1 MFDLLVVATDGSE
14 SGARAVDTALD
25 LARRFDADVNAVSV
39 VDTEGA
45 EPAPEDREDGRA
57 AREAR
62 AERAVEAVAT
72 AAPDEVAVSTAVRE
86 GRPAE
91 TIVSHAAEVDADGV
105 ALGTRGRGGDRPD
118 LRAARAHGAGRAHG
132 RGRCDGRRRERLS
145 RPRRW
150 WSAERET
157 GSGIRLP
164 RPADATLT
172 PARHH
177 Q

>member
-45 EPAPEDREDGRA
+45 EPAPEDREDVRA
-57 AREAR
+57 ALEER

-72 AAPDEVAVSTAVRE
+72 AAPDEVAVTTAVRE

-91 TIVSHAAEVDADGV
+91 TIVSYAVEVEADGV
-105 ALGTRGRGGDRPD
+105 ALGTRGRGGEGGFVLGSVAEAVVRTCERPV
-118 LRAARAHGAGRAHG
+118 LTVRGERTGEGGATGDDA
-132 RGRCDGRRRERLS
+132 
-145 RPRRW
+145 
-150 WSAERET
+150 SA
-157 GSGIRLP
+157 
-164 RPADATLT
+164 
-172 PARHH
+172 
-177 Q
+177 